1 MRLKPGVKIAGLK
14 PETVLGLLIVEAVF
28 LRYGEECWL
37 TAVVDGKHMLGSRHG
52 NGYAADL
59 RSKHLKTLALKINIL
74 NDLKEYLGADFD
86 VVLENQGKENEHF
99 HCEYD
104 PK

>member
-1 MRLKPGVKIAGLK
+1 MRLKTGVKIQQAASELVIGLMCA
-14 PETVLGLLIVEAVF
+14 ESVF
-28 LRYGEECWL
+28 LRYGEECWI
-37 TAVVDGKHMLGSRHG
+37 TALKDGKHMEGSKHYRG
-52 NGYAADL
+52 EAADL

-86 VVLENQGKENEHF
+86 VILENQDKENEHF
-99 HCEYD
+99 HLEYD